1 MSYIIKKLNILPL
14 KSQYIFSLLLFV
26 VQNREL
32 YKSNSEI
39 LSINTRN
46 STDLHQPISKLTT
59 FEKGAYYFGIKVLNL
74 LPSSLGILSNE
85 LKQFRPALKQFLLT
99 NSVYSV
105 DEYFNWNWTKDL
117 GPFIFL

>member
-105 DEYFNWNWTKDL
+105 DEYFNWN
-117 GPFIFL
+117 